1 LIMIPSCDGFMQSLL
16 VPVSLSTLHQSPQ
29 AEDDDDDDSADKAD
43 EQHVR
48 VRQGKV
54 SVISN

>member
-1 LIMIPSCDGFMQSLL
+1 MQSLL

-29 AEDDDDDDSADKAD
+29 AEDDDDDSADKAD

>member
-1 LIMIPSCDGFMQSLL
+1 MRVVVVMGQFERARDGGGIPRQRISNSD
-16 VPVSLSTLHQSPQ
+16 
-29 AEDDDDDDSADKAD
+29 EDDDDDDSADKAD